1 MFRQFAMKNK
11 GGKMSKIKIFALGGL
26 NENGKNMYIIE
37 VDNDIFVFDAGLK
50 HADERLLGID
60 YIIPKYEF
68 IKQNIDRVKGIFLTH
83 GHDENMGAILDIVID
98 MPNIKVY
105 ATKFT
110 IELLKKEIEDENIKY
125 NNFEEV
131 KPHRKIDF
139 GNLSIFPVSL
149 THSVPDT
156 VGYALYTNDGI
167 IFYTGDFT
175 FDWTMPSAY
184 KTDVGKLAYLGKQG
198 VLCLLSE
205 SLYAEKIGHTSPN
218 HRIASVIRPLLVKN
232 DERLI
237 FVMFSAHIHR
247 IQELFNEIMKTDKKV
262 VIMGKRLQKIIGSAI
277 DMKYINFDKNRIG
290 DLSNINDKGIIILVT
305 DEREKP
311 FGNIERIANGYDKY
325 IKLNEKDTVIL
336 AEPIS
341 EIYETCAIKIA
352 DNIAR
357 LGAEIITLSP
367 KKHLLYHPSREDLML
382 MLNLIN
388 PKYYMP
394 VCGEYRYQYAN
405 ANVASLLGVPKENI
419 LLKQNGDVVTIVDGN
434 LVEDFAKVEV
444 DDVLIDGNSVKDI
457 GELVLKDREM
467 LRDNGIIIIST
478 TIDKKTKAILAGPEI
493 LTRGFIYVKDNVQL
507 IKEIERI
514 SLEIVKKHINNNY
527 VDYNKI
533 KMETRDQL
541 GRYLYKET
549 ECEPMIISVVQ
560 EI

>member
-1 MFRQFAMKNK
+1 
-11 GGKMSKIKIFALGGL
+11 MSKIKIFSLGGL
-26 NENGKNMYIIE
+26 NEMGKNMYIIE
-37 VDNDIFVFDAGLK
+37 VDNNIFVFDAGLK

-60 YIIPKYEF
+60 YIIPNYDY
-68 IKQNIDRVKGIFLTH
+68 IKQNINRVKGIFLTH
-83 GHDENMGAILDIVID
+83 GHDENMGAISDIVID
-98 MPNIKVY
+98 IPNIKVY

-110 IELLKKEIEDENIKY
+110 IEVLKKEMEDENIKY
-125 NNFEEV
+125 NNFEEL

-139 GNLSIFPVSL
+139 GDVSIFPVSL

-175 FDWTMPSAY
+175 FDWTMWGPY

-205 SLYAEKIGHTSPN
+205 SLYAEKVGHTSPN

-232 DERLI
+232 EERLV
-237 FVMFSAHIHR
+237 FVIFSAHIYR
-247 IQELFNEIMKTDKKV
+247 IQELFNEIMKTERKI

-336 AEPIS
+336 TEPINDVN
-341 EIYETCAIKIA
+341 ETVAIRVA

-388 PKYYMP
+388 PKYYIP
-394 VCGEYRYQYAN
+394 VNGEYRYQYAN
-405 ANVASLLGVPKENI
+405 ANVASSLGMKCENI
-419 LLKQNGDVVTIVDGN
+419 LLKQNGDVVEILDGT
-434 LVEDFAKVEV
+434 LVESFEKIKV
-444 DDVLIDGNSVKDI
+444 DDILIDGNTVKDV

-478 TIDKKTKAILAGPEI
+478 TIDKKTKNILAGPEI
-493 LTRGFIYVKDNVQL
+493 LTRGFIYVRDNVQL
-507 IKEIERI
+507 IKEIEKI
-514 SLEIVKKHINNNY
+514 SLEVVQKNINNNY

-533 KMETRDQL
+533 KMDMRDYL
-541 GRYLYKET
+541 GKYLYKET